1 MNMILLT
8 GPSLE
13 PVTLAEMKLWL
24 KIDGP
29 EDDTVINALIVS
41 ARLAVGGATKRALI
55 TQGWRVVLDQWRQGG
70 LIRLPIGPLQSVTA
84 ARVFDAAG
92 VATSV
97 LVSTF
102 LVDNSSRSPRLIVT
116 GAVPTPG
123 RVIAGIEID
132 CTLGYGATGSTV
144 PEPLRLAIRLLATFW
159 FENRGDIPVSGAA
172 NWPDTVLTLLNPY
185 ATRRL

>member
-24 KIDGP
+24 KIDGS

-41 ARLAVGGATKRALI
+41 ARLSVEAVTKRILI
-55 TQGWRVVLDQWRQGG
+55 TQSWRVVLDEWRQGG
-70 LIRLPIGPLQSVTA
+70 LIRLPTGPLQSVTA
-84 ARVFDAAG
+84 ARVYDAAG
-92 VATSV
+92 AATSV
-97 LVSTF
+97 PASTF

-116 GAVPTPG
+116 GPVPSPG